1 VDGVSSG
8 IRNLVVSVPTEELAA
23 DLGEL
28 PAGVELVVW
37 PMDAAAPRPRFD
49 MVVPPYMSMARVLE
63 RLEDVEVGL
72 VQGQSI
78 GYVGVADIL
87 PAGLTFAN
95 AASVHETSTAELAV
109 GLAIAAQRHIDAFAV
124 DTAGGRWAPVFA
136 QSLADRRVLLLG
148 YGGVGKAVAARLA
161 PFEVELIPVA
171 SRAREEDGVAVHG
184 VDELPTLLPH
194 AEIVVLTLPG
204 GDATK
209 NLVDDAFLSA
219 LPDGALVVN
228 VGRGSL
234 IDTDALVD
242 HVGRGRIRAALDVTD
257 PEPLPEGHALWS
269 LPGVLITPHVGGA
282 SSAMRPRVAKLVR
295 TQIERLVAGEPPL
308 NVVLGD

>member
-1 VDGVSSG
+1 MASTSC
-8 IRNLVVSVPTEELAA
+8 RSCSPT
-23 DLGEL
+23 
-28 PAGVELVVW
+28 
-37 PMDAAAPRPRFD
+37 PR
-49 MVVPPYMSMARVLE
+49 SW
-63 RLEDVEVGL
+63 
-72 VQGQSI
+72 S
-78 GYVGVADIL
+78 
-87 PAGLTFAN
+87 
-95 AASVHETSTAELAV
+95 
-109 GLAIAAQRHIDAFAV
+109 
-124 DTAGGRWAPVFA
+124 
-136 QSLADRRVLLLG
+136 
-148 YGGVGKAVAARLA
+148 
-161 PFEVELIPVA
+161 
-171 SRAREEDGVAVHG
+171 
-184 VDELPTLLPH
+184 
-194 AEIVVLTLPG
+194 LTLPG

-234 IDTDALVD
+234 VDTEALVD

-308 NVVLGD
+308 NVVLGG